1 MRPPALT
8 KQFLISPPAS
18 PPEGWKPSEES
29 HPVVNFDL
37 QAALER
43 LMPGGSHQLHP
54 QSDTQPG
61 IVVYICP
68 DEDEE
73 EQQAEDGEQP
83 QIVVD
88 GEEDDE
94 DNDENKDPV
103 VIPFRP
109 RMKIQ
114 QTACPPSMMNKDP
127 NAPSTSR
134 Q

>member
-1 MRPPALT
+1 M
-8 KQFLISPPAS
+8 
-18 PPEGWKPSEES
+18 
-29 HPVVNFDL
+29 VNFDL

-43 LMPGGSHQLHP
+43 LMPGGRHQLHP

-61 IVVYICP
+61 IVVYICA
-68 DEDEE
+68 DDDDEE
-73 EQQAEDGEQP
+73 QAQSAENGEQP

-88 GEEDDE
+88 GDKAAEEGQDADKPE
-94 DNDENKDPV
+94 GPV

-109 RMKIQ
+109 RIKIQ